1 MKGSGDEMKAPD
13 LNAEDRGG
21 AAQVEAIQP
30 VVDPIKTLKD
40 SEGLQQQGD
49 NIAEV
54 CLLLGHAFHDNFMP
68 VTLRLFSGPHSRCK
82 NCHTA
87 EVSSALESGLQIG
100 DQLCVLSPKPSNAFL
115 QNLLYL
121 RAQTL
126 D

>member
-21 AAQVEAIQP
+21 AAQVEAGQP
-30 VVDPIKTLKD
+30 VIDPIKTLKD
-40 SEGLQQQGD
+40 PEGLQQQGD

-54 CLLLGHAFHDNFMP
+54 CLLLGHASHDNFMP
-68 VTLRLFSGPHSRCK
+68 VTLRLFSGPHFQCK
-82 NCHTA
+82 NCHKA
-87 EVSSALESGLQIG
+87 ELSSALESG

-126 D
+126 K